1 MKYKTHPPGWFLFL
15 TKLFCYVSLV
25 NSQAVVQSNT
35 ITYGNSPSGFDDG
48 YIVLGGAYLAFQ
60 DMNSVPMYQ
69 TVRVDKGGSL
79 YYLNNGLQGFD
90 IESKHALFVSFVF
103 RNDGTVVVDDRN
115 STSSGSWTIN
125 SGSFTN
131 TGNMMFTSSHG
142 DTFEIDASSV
152 VNTGYIYS
160 KGTSAN
166 MPQILK
172 LGNYANPWYNTGT
185 ICLANTTFELGNPIQ
200 GIGCVTVGQNALF
213 DISSIDVQQQ
223 TIYLSDPSS
232 VLSVTNGQNTPIY
245 GLGNGNGFLFP
256 IFPIKKVDYN
266 PLTGIVHFTTGWL
279 DLQSF
284 TIPVGK
290 GYNESLFEIV
300 ESISIQGETYNHN
313 NFVRYNGRPP
323 QPAPSICQPC
333 VELPLYTFEVP
344 SSYETTNELGFPET
358 ISFFSTY
365 NSDKLPLI
373 GTTTIYTPPS
383 IYTITKSDKTT
394 TATEIVSRVTGIDV
408 HGNPFTYYTTLTNS
422 PEQFSTVT
430 KTITTTDNG
439 GHPKTITTTETNKI
453 SNNTATY
460 PSPPASGSDY
470 TTVVTKSNGSVE
482 TDIVS
487 HITTTDSNG
496 KPTTMVTTYPS
507 PPASGSDYT
516 TVVTKSN
523 GSVET
528 DIVSHITTTDSNG
541 KPTTI
546 VTTVPSPTGSVDTT
560 VVTNSDGSSQT
571 DIISHITTTDSN
583 GKPTTMVTTYPSP
596 PASGSDYTT
605 VVTKSNGSVE
615 TDIVSHITTT
625 DSNGKPT
632 TIVTTV
638 PSPTGSVDTTV
649 VTNSDGS
656 SQTDIISHITTTDS
670 NGKPTTMVT
679 TYPSPPASGSDY
691 TTVVTKSN
699 GSVETDI
706 VSHITTTDS
715 NGKPTTMVTTYPSP
729 PASGSDYTTVVT
741 KSNGNIVSH
750 ITTTDSNGKPTTI
763 VTTVP
768 SPTGSVDTTVVTNS
782 DGSSETDIISH
793 ITTTDSDGK
802 PTTMVTTYP
811 SPPASGSDYTT
822 VVTKSN
828 GSVET
833 DI

>member
-541 KPTTI
+541 KPTT
-546 VTTVPSPTGSVDTT
+546 
-560 VVTNSDGSSQT
+560 
-571 DIISHITTTDSN
+571 
-583 GKPTTMVTTYPSP
+583 MVTTYPSP

-715 NGKPTTMVTTYPSP
+715 NGKPTT
-729 PASGSDYTTVVT
+729 
-741 KSNGNIVSH
+741 
-750 ITTTDSNGKPTTI
+750 I

-768 SPTGSVDTTVVTNS
+768 SPTGSVDTTVVTN
-782 DGSSETDIISH
+782 
-793 ITTTDSDGK
+793 
-802 PTTMVTTYP
+802 PTAAPRRTLSPT
-811 SPPASGSDYTT
+811 SPPPTPTASLPP
-822 VVTKSN
+822 
-828 GSVET
+828 
-833 DI
+833 